1 MTNFVVLIAIN
12 FKGWLKYILPLLVAA
27 LYQLTKLYLLGSV
40 DILMIYET
48 VNLGQEMIAI
58 SLNVHKSPQG
68 GGWAEGTLALGATP
82 YKYPLRAQ
90 PNSTCKIIPG
100 RPGRHLTHN
109 LKFAEGS
116 VRIVL
121 LVPVY

>member
-12 FKGWLKYILPLLVAA
+12 FKGWLKYILPFILVAA

-58 SLNVHKSPQG
+58 SLHVHKPPQG
-68 GGWAEGTLALGATP
+68 GGWAEGTLA
-82 YKYPLRAQ
+82 
-90 PNSTCKIIPG
+90 
-100 RPGRHLTHN
+100 
-109 LKFAEGS
+109 
-116 VRIVL
+116 
-121 LVPVY
+121 

>member
-68 GGWAEGTLALGATP
+68 GLDGQ
-82 YKYPLRAQ
+82 RA
-90 PNSTCKIIPG
+90 P
-100 RPGRHLTHN
+100 
-109 LKFAEGS
+109 
-116 VRIVL
+116 
-121 LVPVY
+121 

>member
-12 FKGWLKYILPLLVAA
+12 FKGWLKYILPFILVAV

-58 SLNVHKSPQG
+58 SLHVHKSPQG
-68 GGWAEGTLALGATP
+68 GGWAEGTLA
-82 YKYPLRAQ
+82 
-90 PNSTCKIIPG
+90 
-100 RPGRHLTHN
+100 
-109 LKFAEGS
+109 
-116 VRIVL
+116 
-121 LVPVY
+121 